1 MDIIKQRE
9 YPLAL
14 DVLQAMSLRLLAS
27 DRRQTAFAEEK
38 GIVQAGFTG
47 EQAIDYYLNFI
58 SNKSYRIF
66 HGLRI
71 PWKNDL
77 YFQMDTLIIT
87 PYFIPILEVKNLSG
101 KLYFN
106 QLAQQLIRTKNDVE
120 EGFPYPMT
128 QVNRQAQQLEMYLK
142 QSGFPPIPIIP
153 LVIISRPSTI
163 ISTDQPNAAFH
174 DKVMHAENFPERL
187 HRLEKQYPRACLTQK
202 HLDTLSSLLLQ
213 AHEPLIPNY
222 RKKLMVE
229 EHELLPGVLCQQCKQ
244 LSMVRDFGW
253 WKCIKC
259 QQKSRDAHIRALMDY
274 YLLIK
279 PTISNQQFRSFTK
292 LQSVTVA
299 SQLLTKLDLPYTGT
313 FRNRLYHLDLG
324 RLRKIA
330 AQNVL

>member
-142 QSGFPPIPIIP
+142 QSGFPPHTNHPP

-259 QQKSRDAHIRALMDY
+259 QQKKQRCTYPGIDGL
-274 YLLIK
+274 LLI
-279 PTISNQQFRSFTK
+279 NQTYYQQSAVSQFHKTAICHCSFPAVNK
-292 LQSVTVA
+292 A
-299 SQLLTKLDLPYTGT
+299 
-313 FRNRLYHLDLG
+313 
-324 RLRKIA
+324 
-330 AQNVL
+330 